1 MKLYEIY
8 SGEELKIAEKIQQRR
23 LQMLVHSYIY
33 YDLND
38 SIVTDDQ
45 WAEWAYELKDLQ
57 ETYPDIAKTVPYEQG
72 FEEWDANTGAFL
84 PYSTPQIIA
93 IANRLLGKTTI
104 RSKPKT
110 PVTNTKSPSKSI
122 KKKLF

>member
-8 SGEELKIAEKIQQRR
+8 NGEELKIAEKIQRRR

-38 SIVTDDQ
+38 NIVSDSK
-45 WAEWAYELKDLQ
+45 WAEWANELKDLQ
-57 ETYPDIAKTVPYEQG
+57 ETYPDIAKTVSYGHG
-72 FEEWDANTGAFL
+72 FEDWDASTGAFL
-84 PYSTPQIIA
+84 PYTHPRIVS
-93 IANRLLGKTTI
+93 IANLLLH
-104 RSKPKT
+104 
-110 PVTNTKSPSKSI
+110 KSPSTITPKAPAKSV

>member
-38 SIVTDDQ
+38 NLVPDNK
-45 WAEWAYELKDLQ
+45 WAEWANELKDLQ
-57 ETYPDIAKTVPYEQG
+57 ETYPNIAKTVPYRQG
-72 FEEWDANTGAFL
+72 FENWDASTGAFL
-84 PYSTPQIIA
+84 PYKNIKIVA
-93 IANRLLGKTTI
+93 VANRLLQ
-104 RSKPKT
+104 
-110 PVTNTKSPSKSI
+110 KSPSRTVTKAPAKSI

>member
-8 SGEELKIAEKIQQRR
+8 SGEELIIAEKIQQRR

-33 YDLND
+33 YDCNN
-38 SIVTDDQ
+38 SIVPDSQ

-57 ETYPDIAKTVPYEQG
+57 ETYPDIADAVPYKDG
-72 FEEWDANTGAFL
+72 FENWDANTGAFL
-84 PYSTPQIIA
+84 PYSQPQIIA
-93 IANRLLGKTTI
+93 IANRLLGKNKTHSRPKVPTNS
-104 RSKPKT
+104 SKAP
-110 PVTNTKSPSKSI
+110 TKSN

>member
-33 YDLND
+33 YDLNENIVSD
-38 SIVTDDQ
+38 SK
-45 WAEWAYELKDLQ
+45 WAEWANELKDLQ
-57 ETYPDIAKTVPYEQG
+57 ETYPDIAKTVPYRQG
-72 FEEWDANTGAFL
+72 FENWDASTGAFL
-84 PYSTPQIIA
+84 PYTNLNIVDIA
-93 IANRLLGKTTI
+93 TRLLHK
-104 RSKPKT
+104 SPAVVAPKA
-110 PVTNTKSPSKSI
+110 PTKSV

>member
-38 SIVTDDQ
+38 SIVSDNKWAQ
-45 WAEWAYELKDLQ
+45 WANELKDLQ
-57 ETYPDIAKTVPYEQG
+57 ETYPEIAKTVPYGSG
-72 FEEWDANTGAFL
+72 FENWDASTGAFL
-84 PYSTPQIIA
+84 PYKNLKIVG
-93 IANRLLGKTTI
+93 IANRLLHKN
-104 RSKPKT
+104 
-110 PVTNTKSPSKSI
+110 PVVVAPKSPAKSP

>member
-38 SIVTDDQ
+38 NIVSDSK
-45 WAEWAYELKDLQ
+45 WAEWANELKDLQ
-57 ETYPDIAKTVPYEQG
+57 DAYPELAETVPYGHG
-72 FEEWDANTGAFL
+72 FENWDASTGAFL
-84 PYSTPQIIA
+84 PYTHPRIVG
-93 IANRLLGKTTI
+93 IANLLLDK
-104 RSKPKT
+104 K
-110 PVTNTKSPSKSI
+110 PVTVVPKAPAKTV

>member
-1 MKLYEIY
+1 MKLYKIY

-38 SIVTDDQ
+38 NIVSDEQ

-57 ETYPDIAKTVPYEQG
+57 ETYPEIAKTVPYGQG
-72 FEEWDANTGAFL
+72 FENWDASTGAFL
-84 PYSTPQIIA
+84 PYREPNIISVA
-93 IANRLLGKTTI
+93 RRLLHKPCPVSHSKVTTK
-104 RSKPKT
+104 ST
-110 PVTNTKSPSKSI
+110 TKSPKR
-122 KKKLF
+122 KLF